1 MLQPVAP
8 SSTKLGIIGLGYVGL
23 PLALTAGE
31 SGLTVLGFDA
41 DPAKIIDLKA
51 GRSYIRHIGPE
62 RVASQ
67 VAQGR
72 LAATTDLARIRECG
86 TVILCLPTPL
96 DAHLQPD
103 LSYIEQTCRDI
114 APHLAADS
122 LVILESTTWPG
133 TTDEVV
139 RPLLEAH
146 GRRLGVD
153 LFLAYSPER
162 EDPGNG
168 RFTTRTIPKLVG
180 GCDGPSAERALAL
193 YRHFIDTVI
202 PVVDARTAEAAK
214 LLENVFRGV
223 NIALVN
229 ELKTI
234 LDRMGIDVFAVIRAA
249 ATKPF
254 GFMPFYP
261 GPGLGGH
268 CIPLDPYYLSWK
280 AREFGLP
287 ARFIELAGEINRSMP
302 AWVVAKVQDA
312 LNDQGKA
319 VKGSR
324 ILLLGVAYKANVDD
338 QRESPSLEL
347 MHLLEAKGASVSF
360 HDPHLAVIL
369 PNREY
374 GAFAGR
380 ASVPLGPGYDLFL
393 LATAHQAVTPAAILA
408 QGVPV
413 VDTRGYLP
421 PGPLVIPA

>member
-1 MLQPVAP
+1 MSQPSVP
-8 SSTKLGIIGLGYVGL
+8 GIIGVIGLGYVGL

-31 SGLTVLGFDA
+31 AGLTVLGFDA
-41 DPAKIIDLKA
+41 DPAKIVDLDA
-51 GRSYIRHIGPE
+51 GRSYIRHIGPD
-62 RVASQ
+62 RVATQ

-72 LAATTDLARIRECG
+72 LAATTDLARVRECG

-146 GRRLGVD
+146 GRRLGQD

-180 GCDGPSAERALAL
+180 GCDGPSAERAAAL
-193 YRHFIDTVI
+193 YRQFIDTVI
-202 PVVDARTAEAAK
+202 PVADARTAEAAK

-319 VKGSR
+319 LKGSR

-347 MHLLEAKGASVSF
+347 MHLLEAKGATVSF
-360 HDPHLAVIL
+360 HDPHLPVIL
-369 PNREY
+369 PNREH